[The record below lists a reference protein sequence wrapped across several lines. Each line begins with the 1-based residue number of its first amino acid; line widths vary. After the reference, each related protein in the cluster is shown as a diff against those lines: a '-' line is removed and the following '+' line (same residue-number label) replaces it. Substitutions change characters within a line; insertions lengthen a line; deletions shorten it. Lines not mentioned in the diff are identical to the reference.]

1 MIIKR
6 TPLAALAA
14 SALLL
19 LAGCSG
25 GGAPAADQSK
35 ADACDIVKTQF
46 EEVSKAGSSM
56 SSSDPE
62 AAMTSF
68 KSLATNVDDAFS
80 SITNTEV
87 APAAAQASGALNDY
101 VAFLEG
107 VVADPSGVDGLGEQ
121 VQTLQ
126 QSFTDAAAVCAD

>member
-1 MIIKR
+1 
-6 TPLAALAA
+6 
-14 SALLL
+14 
-19 LAGCSG
+19 
-25 GGAPAADQSK
+25 
-35 ADACDIVKTQF
+35 
-46 EEVSKAGSSM
+46 M

-126 QSFTDAAAVCAD
+126 QSFTDAAAVCAS